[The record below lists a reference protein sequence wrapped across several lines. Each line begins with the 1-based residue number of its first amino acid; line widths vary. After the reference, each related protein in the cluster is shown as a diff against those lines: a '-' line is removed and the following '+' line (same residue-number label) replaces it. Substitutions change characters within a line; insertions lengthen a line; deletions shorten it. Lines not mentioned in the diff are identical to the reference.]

1 MKIALLAFVLLSF
14 ATLGAQTNTD
24 DFDVTGQLVTED
36 GDTLLLADLDGV
48 SITSP
53 RSFASRQERYLY
65 KKYTRYCGV
74 VWPIA
79 QDAIEIFEETQHVT
93 ATYSKRQRR
102 KHIRRLQKDLKENF
116 EDKLKNLTKLQGKIL
131 VKMIEKELDTPMH
144 YLIKDL
150 RGGMTA
156 TYWTTFASFYGYKLK
171 DGYRPGEDPLL
182 DMVLSDF
189 ELVRR
194 DKK

>member
-1 MKIALLAFVLLSF
+1 MKTTLLAMLLLCF
-14 ATLGAQTNTD
+14 GTLSAQSSTTE
-24 DFDVTGQLVTED
+24 FDVTGQFVTED
-36 GDTLLLADLDGV
+36 GDTLLLADLAGV
-48 SITSP
+48 SVTSP
-53 RSFASRQERYLY
+53 RSFANRQERYLY

-102 KHIRRLQKDLKENF
+102 KHIKRLQRELKENF

-131 VKMIEKELDTPMH
+131 VKMIEKELDIPMH
-144 YLIKDL
+144 QLIKDL

-171 DGYRPGEDPLL
+171 EGYIKGQDPLL

-189 ELVRR
+189 ELVRSNE
-194 DKK
+194 